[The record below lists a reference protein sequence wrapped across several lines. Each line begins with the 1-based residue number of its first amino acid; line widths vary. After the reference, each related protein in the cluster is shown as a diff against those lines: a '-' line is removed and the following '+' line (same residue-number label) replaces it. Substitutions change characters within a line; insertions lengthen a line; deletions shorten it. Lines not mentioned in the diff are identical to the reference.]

1 MEIPESSDDYL
12 KTLPGPA
19 AISVR
24 AKKEQNNLDK
34 NLAKVIKEAY
44 YATTSFVDAQVGRV
58 LDKLKSTGLD
68 KNTIVIFTSDHGYHL
83 GEHGHWQK
91 QTLFENATRVP
102 LIFAGPG
109 IKNGSEIAKAP
120 VELLDIYPTLMEL
133 TKIETPRHVV
143 GKSLVQILENK
154 SKSVRK
160 SALTKWKNGYSI
172 KTEKFRFTQWGKD
185 GELGYEL
192 YDHTSDTQELINLAG
207 DSNYSST
214 MISLKNEID
223 GRIAEA
229 KLKPKGLGRQI
240 TGVKPTNLGPNM
252 TYGDEYDIFGK
263 RIYLKE

>member
-1 MEIPESSDDYL
+1 
-12 KTLPGPA
+12 
-19 AISVR
+19 
-24 AKKEQNNLDK
+24 
-34 NLAKVIKEAY
+34 
-44 YATTSFVDAQVGRV
+44 
-58 LDKLKSTGLD
+58 
-68 KNTIVIFTSDHGYHL
+68 
-83 GEHGHWQK
+83 
-91 QTLFENATRVP
+91 
-102 LIFAGPG
+102 
-109 IKNGSEIAKAP
+109 
-120 VELLDIYPTLMEL
+120 MEL

-160 SALTKWKNGYSI
+160 SALTKWENGYSI
-172 KTEKFRFTQWGKD
+172 KTEKFRFIQWGKD

-192 YDHTSDTQELINLAG
+192 YDHTSDMQELINLAG

-229 KLKPKGLGRQI
+229 NLKPEGLGRQI